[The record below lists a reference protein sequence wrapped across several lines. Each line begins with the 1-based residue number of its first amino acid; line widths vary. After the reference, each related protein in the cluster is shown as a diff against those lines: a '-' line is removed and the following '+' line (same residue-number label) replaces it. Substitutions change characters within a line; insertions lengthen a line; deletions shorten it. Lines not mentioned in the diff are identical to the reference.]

1 MGDQLCG
8 VIHRSNKLLPSM
20 EHHQVCFN
28 NVPDGIY
35 HANQHDIVS
44 PQEIIKTPEFRPGIR
59 S

>member
-28 NVPDGIY
+28 NVPDG
-35 HANQHDIVS
+35 NLS
-44 PQEIIKTPEFRPGIR
+44 PQEIIKTPEFRPGI
-59 S
+59 

>member
-8 VIHRSNKLLPSM
+8 VIHRNNKLLPTL

-28 NVPDGIY
+28 NVLDGVY
-35 HANQHDIVS
+35 HAKRYDIVV
-44 PQEIIKTPEFRPGIR
+44 PVDIIKIPEFRPGIR